1 MCIHRE
7 IKLSDPRPHLVVFT
21 GAGISAESGMP
32 TYRGENG
39 LWNQPEL
46 AELMSVGGYYEKPE
60 KVLDVLNAMRLK
72 CSQAQPNN
80 AHCKLAELES
90 EYRVTIITQN
100 VDDLHERA
108 GSKNVLHIHGKL
120 SEVTSSEN
128 RCDFECITEYPL
140 DKPIKLGDKAKDGSQ
155 LRPNVVLFGE
165 YLSDFHKAADIV
177 RTADIFLVIGTSL
190 NVFPAS
196 RLINYVP
203 ADVPRY
209 IIDPDATITNELENY
224 NLIQAPASEG
234 IENFFEI
241 LTSDN

>member
-7 IKLSDPRPHLVVFT
+7 MKLTDQKPHLVVFT

-46 AELMSVGGYYEKPE
+46 AELMSVGGYYENPE
-60 KVLDVLNAMRLK
+60 AVLDVLNAMRLK

-80 AHCKLAELES
+80 AHYKLAELES
-90 EYRVTIITQN
+90 KYRVTIITQN

-128 RCDFECITEYPL
+128 RCDVECITDYPMT
-140 DKPIKLGDKAKDGSQ
+140 KPIKLGDKAKDGSQ

-165 YLSDFHKAADIV
+165 YLSDFHKAADIA

-203 ADVPRY
+203 AGNPLFL
-209 IIDPDATITNELENY
+209 INPDNTDSEDAKNFILINKKAT
-224 NLIQAPASEG
+224 AG
-234 IENFFEI
+234 IGCVKT
-241 LTSDN
+241 LLS

>member
-1 MCIHRE
+1 
-7 IKLSDPRPHLVVFT
+7 
-21 GAGISAESGMP
+21 
-32 TYRGENG
+32 
-39 LWNQPEL
+39 
-46 AELMSVGGYYEKPE
+46 
-60 KVLDVLNAMRLK
+60 MRLQ

-90 EYRVTIITQN
+90 KYRVTIITQN

-120 SEVTSSEN
+120 SEVTSSDN
-128 RCDFECITEYPL
+128 RCAVECITEYPMS
-140 DKPIKLGDKAKDGSQ
+140 KPIKLGDKARDGSQ

-165 YLSDFHKAADIV
+165 YLTDFHKATDIV

-203 ADVPRY
+203 AGIPRY
-209 IIDPDATITNELENY
+209 IIDPDAGVSDGLENF
-224 NLIQAPASEG
+224 NLIQAEASEG
-234 IENFFEI
+234 VENFIEI
-241 LTSDN
+241 LASDNE